1 MGNFFGNL
9 GQRFRQ
15 FMTGRYGSDNLSRF
29 MLGLAFVCLILNLFL
44 RSRTWVFSVLVWIL
58 LILVYL
64 RMFSRNVQAR
74 YNENTRYL
82 MLKEKIAGFFRGK
95 RGGSGSSSSYG
106 SYGSGSY
113 GGYQSGGSS
122 TGTRTGGR
130 YRSDKEHRIF
140 RCPKCSQRVRV
151 PRGRG
156 MIEITCPRC
165 GSTFRKCS

>member
-1 MGNFFGNL
+1 MGNFFNRL

-15 FMTGRYGSDNLSRF
+15 FMVGRYGSDNLSRF
-29 MLGLAFVCLILNLFL
+29 MLATAFLMMILNPFFG
-44 RSRTWVFSVLVWIL
+44 SKTWIFSVLVWLL

-82 MLKEKIAGFFRGK
+82 MIKERFLGFFRGK
-95 RGGSGSSSSYG
+95 RNNSNSYDSGYG
-106 SYGSGSY
+106 SYA
-113 GGYQSGGSS
+113 GGTYQG
-122 TGTRTGGR
+122 TGNTAKTGGR
-130 YRSDKEHRIF
+130 YRSDAEHRIF

-165 GSTFRKCS
+165 GNSFRKRS